1 MHSIMILMAL
11 AVALGLRLIPSFI
24 PISIEGSWEQRW
36 QKVLFCFLFPPLIIF
51 TTVLAILL
59 MGAQGEMLGLKASWF
74 SYWLSFAFV
83 ISLTLNLGKLAYQ
96 SWLAKKRIATYQ
108 EALIQGK
115 LARLIH
121 IDLPY
126 IAQIGFWQPQLVV
139 SQGLI
144 NLLDKSQLEA
154 VLAHEQAHL
163 YYRDNFCFFWLSWL
177 RSSTSWLIN
186 TENLWEEL
194 LLLREIRADL
204 AAAKTVDP
212 LILAESLLTVA
223 QQSLQPD
230 FCINSCAAVG
240 FSLPLPAS
248 RLAQRVDA
256 LVNQS
261 TLPNSPNV
269 IYWSWLL
276 LLLTPW
282 ATIPF
287 HC

>member
-1 MHSIMILMAL
+1 MHLIMLLSAL
-11 AVALGLRLIPSFI
+11 AIAWGLRLLPVST
-24 PISIEGSWEQRW
+24 EGNWQPRW
-36 QKVLFCFLFPPLIIF
+36 QRSLFAFLFPPLIII

-59 MGAQGEMLGLKASWF
+59 MGAQGEMLGVRASGF
-74 SYWLSFAFV
+74 SYWLGLAF
-83 ISLTLNLGKLAYQ
+83 IFSLGFHLCKLTYQ
-96 SWLAKKRIATYQ
+96 AWLSQQKIATYPEQ
-108 EALIQGK
+108 IIQGK
-115 LARLIH
+115 IVRFLN

-139 SQGLI
+139 SQGLLNI
-144 NLLDKSQLEA
+144 LDESQLKA

-163 YYRDNFCFFWLSWL
+163 RYRDTFCFFWLGWL
-177 RSSTSWLIN
+177 RACTSWLIN

-204 AAAKTVDP
+204 EAAKTVDA

-223 QQSLQPD
+223 RTSLQPAPC
-230 FCINSCAAVG
+230 FEAG
-240 FSLPLPAS
+240 FSLPLPAN

-256 LVNQS
+256 LINHT
-261 TLPNSPNV
+261 TLPNSPNL

-276 LLLTPW
+276 LLLLPW

>member
-1 MHSIMILMAL
+1 MLLSAL
-11 AVALGLRLIPSFI
+11 VVACSLRSF
-24 PISIEGSWEQRW
+24 PVTTEGNWQQRW
-36 QKVLFCFLFPPLIIF
+36 QRSLFTFLFPPLIII

-59 MGAQGEMLGLKASWF
+59 MGAQGKMLGMQATGF
-74 SYWLSFAFV
+74 SYWLGLAF
-83 ISLTLNLGKLAYQ
+83 IFYLGWHLYKLAILA
-96 SWLAKKRIATYQ
+96 WLSQQKIATYPEQ
-108 EALIQGK
+108 ILQGK
-115 LARLIH
+115 KIRFLQ

-126 IAQIGFWQPQLVV
+126 IAQIGFWRPQLVV
-139 SQGLI
+139 SQGLLNI
-144 NLLDKSQLEA
+144 LDETQLQA

-163 YYRDNFCFFWLSWL
+163 HYRDTFYFFWLGWL
-177 RSSTSWLIN
+177 RTCTSWLIN

-204 AAAKTVDP
+204 EAAKTVDA

-223 QQSLQPD
+223 RTSLQPAP
-230 FCINSCAAVG
+230 FEAG
-240 FSLPLPAS
+240 FSLPLPAN

-256 LVNQS
+256 LINNA
-261 TLPNSPNV
+261 TLPNSPNL

-276 LLLTPW
+276 LLLVPW

>member
-1 MHSIMILMAL
+1 MHLIMLLSAL
-11 AVALGLRLIPSFI
+11 AIAWCLRSF
-24 PISIEGSWEQRW
+24 PVTTEGNWQQRW
-36 QKVLFCFLFPPLIIF
+36 QRSLFTFLFPPLIII

-59 MGAQGEMLGLKASWF
+59 MGAQGKMLGMQATGF
-74 SYWLSFAFV
+74 SYWLGLAF
-83 ISLTLNLGKLAYQ
+83 IFYLGWHLYKLAILA
-96 SWLAKKRIATYQ
+96 WLSQQKIATYPEQ
-108 EALIQGK
+108 ILQGK
-115 LARLIH
+115 KIRFLK

-139 SQGLI
+139 SQGLLNI
-144 NLLDKSQLEA
+144 LNETQLQA

-163 YYRDNFCFFWLSWL
+163 RYRDTFCFFWLGWL
-177 RSSTSWLIN
+177 RTCTSWLIN

-204 AAAKTVDP
+204 EAAKTVDA

-223 QQSLQPD
+223 RTSLQPAPC
-230 FCINSCAAVG
+230 FEAG
-240 FSLPLPAS
+240 FSLPLPAN

-256 LVNQS
+256 LINNA
-261 TLPNSPNV
+261 TLPNSPNL

-276 LLLTPW
+276 LLLVPW